1 MNQRGFVA
9 KYWPYLFVALPI
21 ALQLIFFFYPL
32 ITGVFYSLTDWNG
45 LSSSYDVIG
54 IQNYIDILKDPDFYT
69 SITFTIIFTIGL
81 VIGEIVIGIWL
92 ATLLNRKIIAQS
104 ENQSSWL
111 FPDLVFLPSSFV
123 NGDLGSH
130 LWSTFQLRFYTDWRN
145 PSYRLVDGKPI
156 GTRKYRYSFCPLC
169 RSLAGSGNASHH
181 FPIWFTKYS
190 R

>member
-1 MNQRGFVA
+1 MNQKGFVA

-92 ATLLNRKIIAQS
+92 ATLLNRKIKAVAFSGPGI
-104 ENQSSWL
+104 SSQQ
-111 FPDLVFLPSSFV
+111 FV
-123 NGDLGSH
+123 NGNLGSH
-130 LWSTFQLRFYTDWRN
+130 LCST
-145 PSYRLVDGKPI
+145 V
-156 GTRKYRYSFCPLC
+156 
-169 RSLAGSGNASHH
+169 
-181 FPIWFTKYS
+181 
-190 R
+190 